1 MPRLADVG
9 EFEVIRRLAAR
20 RGTGSGPAGVV
31 VGAGDDAAVLR
42 LTSRDDLIAT
52 TDAFVEGRHVLSE
65 WMTPA
70 EMGARLAEAN
80 LSDLA
85 AMGALPR
92 WALLALGVRRDH
104 DVDALVAFQDGLTAA
119 LAAHGA
125 AVVGGNLTAVDGA
138 EWMAL
143 TLLGVAPRGRVWTRH
158 GGRPGDLLAVT
169 GWPGRAG
176 AGLRM
181 ILARGEAG
189 RAGGFAP
196 LADAWRA
203 PRARVAF
210 AQTLVALDAVT
221 ACVDL
226 SDGFAGDLAHL
237 CEASGTG
244 ATVLESEWPRDHAL
258 ALAAEA
264 LGLPLDMLRF
274 GPSDDYE
281 LVMAIEPSRRAAVE
295 EAAREAGVP
304 LHLVG
309 RLTDA
314 PGALVLRSADGAR
327 GALPG
332 AGFDHFTGGGPAG
345 A

>member
-9 EFEVIRRLAAR
+9 EFEVIRRLTAR
-20 RGTGSGPAGVV
+20 RAPASGVV

-42 LTSRDDLIAT
+42 MVSRDDLVAT
-52 TDAFVEGRHVLSE
+52 TDAFVEGKHVLAA

-85 AMGALPR
+85 AMAALPR

-104 DVDALVAFQDGLTAA
+104 DVDELVAFQDGLAGA
-119 LAAHGA
+119 LAAHDA

-169 GWPGRAG
+169 GSPGRAG
-176 AGLRM
+176 AGLRLV
-181 ILARGEAG
+181 LARGEGARG
-189 RAGGFAP
+189 GGFAP
-196 LADAWRA
+196 LFDAWRA

-210 AQTLVALDAVT
+210 SQRLAALDAVT

-237 CEASGTG
+237 CEASGAG
-244 ATVLESEWPRDHAL
+244 ATVLATEWPRDEAL
-258 ALAAEA
+258 ARAAEA
-264 LGLPLDMLRF
+264 LGVPLDELRF

-281 LVMAIEPSRRAAVE
+281 LVLALDPSRRAAAE
-295 EAAREAGVP
+295 QAAREAEVP
-304 LHLVG
+304 FHIVG

-314 PGALVLRSADGAR
+314 PGALVLLAADGTR
-327 GALPG
+327 VPLPG
-332 AGFDHFTGGGPAG
+332 AGFDHFTGMGPAG